1 MVKLEGLHV
10 VTGAFGYT
18 GRWIT
23 HHLLERGAEVRTLT
37 NSIGRADP
45 FDGKVEV
52 HRYDFD
58 DRKKLVESLKGAS
71 VIYNTYWVRYTVEG
85 QGFAHALAVKNSKKL
100 FLAAKEAGVEK
111 IVHISVAN
119 PHKAPDWAYFR
130 GKIIV
135 EEFLKK
141 TGVPYSII
149 RPTLLYGR
157 PQDVLVNNITWLLR
171 RFPLFGMFGDG
182 KYPVQPIYVDDV
194 AKIAIDQGQL
204 TENTLVDA
212 TGPDTF
218 EYKEFL
224 DILSNAM
231 QIRNIYIPIPDW
243 LTLMV
248 GQFMG
253 LFLQDI
259 VITEAEI
266 RGLKQGLMASSE
278 EPLGTTSFEVW
289 AKENGNNLGR
299 KYRND
304 IKTRK
309 YVKLE

>member
-1 MVKLEGLHV
+1 MG
-10 VTGAFGYT
+10 
-18 GRWIT
+18 
-23 HHLLERGAEVRTLT
+23 
-37 NSIGRADP
+37 
-45 FDGKVEV
+45 
-52 HRYDFD
+52 
-58 DRKKLVESLKGAS
+58 
-71 VIYNTYWVRYTVEG
+71 
-85 QGFAHALAVKNSKKL
+85 
-100 FLAAKEAGVEK
+100 
-111 IVHISVAN
+111 
-119 PHKAPDWAYFR
+119 
-130 GKIIV
+130 
-135 EEFLKK
+135 
-141 TGVPYSII
+141 
-149 RPTLLYGR
+149 
-157 PQDVLVNNITWLLR
+157 NIQ
-171 RFPLFGMFGDG
+171 FNQ
-182 KYPVQPIYVDDV
+182 YIVDDV

-278 EPLGTTSFEVW
+278 EPLVQPHLRPGQ
-289 AKENGNNLGR
+289 K
-299 KYRND
+299 
-304 IKTRK
+304 KTAMI
-309 YVKLE
+309 

>member
-10 VTGAFGYT
+10 VTEAFGYT
-18 GRWIT
+18 GRWIA

-37 NSIGRADP
+37 NSIGRDDP
-45 FDGKVEV
+45 FDGKVKV

-58 DRKKLVESLKGAS
+58 DRKKLVESLKGTS
-71 VIYNTYWVRYTVEG
+71 VLYNTYWVRYTVEG

-100 FLAAKEAGVEK
+100 FLAAKEAGVGK

-278 EPLGTTSFEVW
+278 EPLGTTSFEAW
-289 AKENGNNLGR
+289 AKENGNDLGR

-304 IKTRK
+304 IKTSK
-309 YVKLE
+309 YVK